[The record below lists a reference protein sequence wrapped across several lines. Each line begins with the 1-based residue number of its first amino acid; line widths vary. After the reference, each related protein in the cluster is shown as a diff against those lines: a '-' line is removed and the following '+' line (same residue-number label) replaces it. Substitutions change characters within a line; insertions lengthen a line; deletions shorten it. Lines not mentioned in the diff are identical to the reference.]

1 MGFFN
6 TILAGS
12 NALKMLGLGVHN
24 LPVPGH
30 SERALEEMTW

>member
-24 LPVPGH
+24 LLSPVIQK
-30 SERALEEMTW
+30 ERWKK